1 MALQLALS
9 LQINRKF
16 RSIKRNLDLSFLNGL
31 GGIYCYVTAR
41 LGFDN
46 RNNAT
51 NTTLTSDFL
60 EELDEMVLHVIEKS
74 SDWRTKNFASQYA
87 ERKSK
92 DWQILAPEFQEVVE
106 LPDYIPK
113 SHDQWNLSLL
123 GITGTIINK
132 ITNEYKQ

>member
-1 MALQLALS
+1 M
-9 LQINRKF
+9 
-16 RSIKRNLDLSFLNGL
+16 LN
-31 GGIYCYVTAR
+31 
-41 LGFDN
+41 
-46 RNNAT
+46 
-51 NTTLTSDFL
+51 
-60 EELDEMVLHVIEKS
+60 
-74 SDWRTKNFASQYA
+74 
-87 ERKSK
+87 